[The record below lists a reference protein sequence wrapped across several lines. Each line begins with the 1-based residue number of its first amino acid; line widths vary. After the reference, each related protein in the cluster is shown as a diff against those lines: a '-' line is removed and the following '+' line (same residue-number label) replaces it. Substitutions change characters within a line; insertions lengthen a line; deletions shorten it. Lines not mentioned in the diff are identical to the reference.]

1 MSKKQFKGGTKNE
14 SWKGSLSTGVLSN
27 ESHPTGDMSED
38 LRLLP
43 RASLKRKN
51 SKRETQRGLGKY
63 GNIPPLTNVGR
74 VKAHKGTSYGKHC
87 PPYGGK
93 VVRKCVKE
101 GKCPSPG
108 PRLLEIH
115 NQHPSTSDRFNER
128 SKRVNEKP
136 LKEGNG
142 TQQKME

>member
-1 MSKKQFKGGTKNE
+1 MLKTHVSFQGHRSNGEKSKKGNLNG
-14 SWKGSLSTGVLSN
+14 
-27 ESHPTGDMSED
+27 
-38 LRLLP
+38 
-43 RASLKRKN
+43 
-51 SKRETQRGLGKY
+51 ETQRGLGKH

-74 VKAHKGTSYGKHC
+74 VKAHKGPHTETLPS
-87 PPYGGK
+87 YGGK

-115 NQHPSTSDRFNER
+115 DQHPSTSDRFNER

-136 LKEGNG
+136 QKREMNPTKNG
-142 TQQKME
+142 MRGKRKN